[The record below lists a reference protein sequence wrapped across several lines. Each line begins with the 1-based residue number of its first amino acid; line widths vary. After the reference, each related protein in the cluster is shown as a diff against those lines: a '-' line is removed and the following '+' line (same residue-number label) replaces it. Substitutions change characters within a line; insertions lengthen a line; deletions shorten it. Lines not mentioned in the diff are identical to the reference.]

1 MAVMNMNELRVAVHV
16 STDDLHGRRAMQYKQ
31 RVFEKNTEAAWVAA
45 FTCLCIY
52 VHVETSTVCGHIGI
66 YNYGP

>member
-1 MAVMNMNELRVAVHV
+1 MCLQMTFMEEESKAMQY
-16 STDDLHGRRAMQYKQ
+16 MQYKQ